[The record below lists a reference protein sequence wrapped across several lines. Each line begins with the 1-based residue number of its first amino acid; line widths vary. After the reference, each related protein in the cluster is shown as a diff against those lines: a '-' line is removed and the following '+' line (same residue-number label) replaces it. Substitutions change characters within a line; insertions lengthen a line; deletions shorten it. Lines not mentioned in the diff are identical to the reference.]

1 MANTA
6 SNVTVGKPAVA
17 GGVWRAPAGTTL
29 PTSANATPASAFK
42 CLGYIS
48 EDGVTNSNTPSS
60 DDLKAWG
67 GDTVL
72 TLQTEKPDRFSFTMI
87 EALNSDVLKAVYGSS
102 NVSGT
107 LETGL
112 TIKANSAEA
121 EEGVWVIDTVQTGN
135 VLRRIVIPKGKV
147 TEIGDIVYKDNE
159 AIGYNVTIT
168 ALPGSDGDTHKE
180 YLVGATGA
188 TGAT

>member
-1 MANTA
+1 MANTVN
-6 SNVTVGKPAVA
+6 NVSVGKPSIN
-17 GGVWRAPAGTTL
+17 GGVWRAPDGTTP
-29 PTSANATPASAFK
+29 PTSANAALGSDFK

-60 DDLKAWG
+60 EDIKAWG

-72 TLQTEKPDRFSFTMI
+72 TVQTEKPDRFSFTMI
-87 EALNSDVLKAVYGSS
+87 EALNSEVIKAVYGST
-102 NVSGT
+102 NVTGT
-107 LETGL
+107 NLTSGL

-121 EEGVWVIDTVQTGN
+121 EVGVWVIEVRNTGN
-135 VLRRIVIPKGKV
+135 ILRRIVIPKGKV

-168 ALPGSDGDTHKE
+168 ALPGTDGDTHKE
-180 YLVGATGA
+180 YLVTGA
-188 TGAT
+188 TGAS